1 MISKLISI
9 IGPPSS
15 GKSTLASDIHTEL
28 KKMGKN
34 SIFIPEAATDFIAE
48 FGIPNN
54 PIDQLVV
61 FYNQLNRETMYE
73 KSKEFMIC
81 DSSTILNYFYFRNL
95 FPKQLSNKDI
105 AAINH
110 LQKEILKSL
119 NNWSHIFF
127 VPPILGNTDDGI
139 RYQTED
145 EILNLSNKIRTY
157 LQIENIDFDDLSDVD
172 ITKRKDFILKEI
184 LK

>member
-1 MISKLISI
+1 MKSKLISI

-15 GKSTLASDIHTEL
+15 GKSTLASDVHTEL

-54 PIDQLVV
+54 PIDQIIV
-61 FYNQLNRETMYE
+61 FYNQLNRETMYDE
-73 KSKEFMIC
+73 TKEFIIC

-95 FPKQLSNKDI
+95 FPKKLSNKDV
-105 AAINH
+105 ASINH

-119 NNWSHIFF
+119 NNWYKIFF

-145 EILNLSNKIRTY
+145 EIKSLSNKIKTY
-157 LQIENIDFDDLSDVD
+157 LEIENIDFTDLSDVEVN
-172 ITKRKDFILKEI
+172 KRSKWILKDI
-184 LK
+184 LD

>member
-1 MISKLISI
+1 MKSKLISI

-15 GKSTLASDIHTEL
+15 GKSTLASDVHTEL

-54 PIDQLVV
+54 PIDQIVV
-61 FYNQLNRETMYE
+61 FYNQLNRETMYGGT
-73 KSKEFMIC
+73 KEFIMC

-95 FPKQLSNKDI
+95 FPKKLSNKDV
-105 AAINH
+105 ASINH

-119 NNWSHIFF
+119 NNWYRIFF

-145 EILNLSNKIRTY
+145 EIKSLSNKIKTY
-157 LQIENIDFDDLSDVD
+157 LEIENIEFVDLSDVD
-172 ITKRKDFILKEI
+172 INKRNNFILKNI
-184 LK
+184 LD